1 MKVVYSELPCV
12 TLTSKDGKT
21 YDMWMQSYEEVC
33 DEIRIRT
40 SCREREIKRGWIG
53 NLSYNATRAFDMK
66 GDDVDDA
73 SVADEYSDVLLAKL
87 YIYESEIDQPIVWE
101 YVFLKK

>member
-1 MKVVYSELPCV
+1 MKVVYRELPCV
-12 TLTSKDGKT
+12 ALTSKDGQT
-21 YDMWMQSYEEVC
+21 YNLWMQSYEEVC

-40 SCREREIKRGWIG
+40 SHRETEIQRGWIG
-53 NLSYNATRAFDMK
+53 NLAYNATHAFDMK

-73 SVADEYSDVLLAKL
+73 SVVNEYSDVLLAKL
-87 YIYESEIDQPIVWE
+87 YIYEAMPGQPIVWE